1 MTTKSKIIDLPD
13 RTHVFTKPNY
23 RQFVYACNQKYH
35 VSAYEGDKLWIEQ
48 QLKAM
53 PSGDMY
59 RLTTGYTSVF
69 RKAWKAETNEAAKE
83 GTARN
88 RANSWLR
95 EQVDNYRRKS
105 LY

>member
-1 MTTKSKIIDLPD
+1 MATKSKITGLPD
-13 RTHVFTKPNY
+13 RSHIFTKPNY
-23 RQFVYACNQKYH
+23 RQFVYVYDQEYH
-35 VSAYEGDKLWIEQ
+35 ISAYEGDKRWIEQ

-59 RLTTGYTSVF
+59 QLTTGYTSTF
-69 RKAWKAETNEAAKE
+69 REAWKAETNEAAKE
-83 GTARN
+83 GAARN
-88 RANSWLR
+88 RANNWLR